1 MLPNTLMRAWWRLSR
16 GMTLGVRAIATDEAG
31 RIMLVR
37 HSYTPGWHLPGGG
50 VEHGQTAED
59 ALAAELIEEAGI
71 EMTAPADLIGAYS
84 NHAVFR
90 NDHVLLYRVTQWR
103 PCPPSASSFEITGR
117 EFFALANLPSDLSR
131 GASSRLA
138 EVFFG
143 AERSPYW

>member
-1 MLPNTLMRAWWRLSR
+1 MIPNTLMRAWWRLSR
-16 GMTLGVRAIATDEAG
+16 GVTLGVRAIATDEAG
-31 RIMLVR
+31 RVMLVR

-59 ALAAELIEEAGI
+59 GLSAELREEAGI
-71 EMTAPADLIGAYS
+71 EMTSPADLIGVYS

-90 NDHVLLYRVTQWR
+90 NDHVLLYRVRQWQ
-103 PCPPSASSFEITGR
+103 PCPPSASAFEITGR

-138 EVFFG
+138 EVFFD